1 MRSLDEPALRR
12 PGTRAAAGFTLLEPL
27 TVMAV
32 LGVVLTLGVPALLD
46 ATAHLRVHLAAEEAA
61 VTLERARILAV
72 RSNTHVAVRFA
83 STPDGP
89 VTWGLYADG
98 DGDGVRWR
106 EVRRGTDP
114 VLQTPLPLRRTGA
127 SVHLGFP
134 PGPPPR
140 DPAAP
145 DHRLHRLDDPI
156 RLGRSDMASFGPM
169 GSSSSG
175 SLYFT
180 DGKRALAVVRLFGRT
195 GKVKVLSYDR
205 DTETWK

>member
-1 MRSLDEPALRR
+1 MRSPDEQTPPRPAV
-12 PGTRAAAGFTLLEPL
+12 RAAAGFTLLELL
-27 TVMAV
+27 TVVAV

-46 ATAHLRVHLAAEEAA
+46 ATAHLRVNMAASEAA
-61 VTLERARILAV
+61 VVLQRARMLAV

-83 STPDGP
+83 PTPAGP

-106 EVRRGTDP
+106 DVERGTDA
-114 VLQTPLPLRRTGA
+114 VLQAPLPLRRTGA

-134 PGPPPR
+134 PGKPPR

-145 DHRLHRLDDPI
+145 DHRLHHLDDPI
-156 RLGRSDMASFGPM
+156 RLGRSNMASFGPM
-169 GSSSSG
+169 GASSSG

-180 DGKRALAVVRLFGRT
+180 DGKRALSVVRLFGHT
-195 GKVKVLSYDR
+195 GKIKVLSYDPG
-205 DTETWK
+205 TEIWK

>member
-1 MRSLDEPALRR
+1 MRVPDEPAPLR
-12 PGTRAAAGFTLLEPL
+12 PAPRAAAGFTLLELL
-27 TVMAV
+27 TVVAV

-46 ATAHLRVHLAAEEAA
+46 ATAHLRVNLAASEAA
-61 VTLERARILAV
+61 TILQRARMLAV

-83 STPDGP
+83 PTPAGP

-106 EVRRGTDP
+106 EVQRGTDP
-114 VLQTPLPLRRTGA
+114 TLQAPLPLRRTGA

-140 DPAAP
+140 DPGAP

-156 RLGRSDMASFGPM
+156 RLGHSDMASFGPM
-169 GSSSSG
+169 GGSSSG

-180 DGKRALAVVRLFGRT
+180 DGKRSLAVVRLFGHT
-195 GKVKVLSYDR
+195 GKIEVQDYDPE
-205 DTETWK
+205 TQTWK